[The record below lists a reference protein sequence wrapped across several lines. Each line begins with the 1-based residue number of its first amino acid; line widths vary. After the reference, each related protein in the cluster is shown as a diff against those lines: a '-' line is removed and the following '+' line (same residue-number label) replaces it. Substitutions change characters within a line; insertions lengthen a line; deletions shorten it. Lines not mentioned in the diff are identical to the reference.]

1 LSLKIVHS
9 MTKPKVTVALL
20 SDEDIP
26 ECFQILS
33 KSFGH
38 DAPFVDIYYP
48 KHETPSGQEKGS
60 RRLAAWK
67 KSAKN
72 CTFLKAVVQ
81 VGEEEE
87 EAKERIAGWAV
98 WTFSNEAPPAEIA
111 KLGGAN
117 EIWPDR
123 EDLLFMANLWREYMK
138 PRTAAIQ
145 STEGK
150 GAFG

>member
-1 LSLKIVHS
+1 

-26 ECFQILS
+26 TCFQILS

-38 DAPFVDIYYP
+38 DAPFVDIFYP
-48 KHETPSGQEKGS
+48 EHDTPSGQEKGA
-60 RRLAAWK
+60 RRFAAWK

-81 VGEEEE
+81 VGEEGEEE
-87 EAKERIAGWAV
+87 EAQERIAGWAV
-98 WTFSNEAPPAEIA
+98 WTFSNEAPTEEIENLKNAE
-111 KLGGAN
+111 

-123 EDLLFMANLWREYMK
+123 EDLLFMASLWREYKK